1 MNLILDMILVGIL
14 VLGAFLGFKKGFVK
28 SVEKPLKQL
37 VSVGFAGMFA
47 RVFAEWAVV
56 PIIGEPIFNGIR
68 DFLYEKC
75 SEFMLGG
82 TSDDIPTLIKAA
94 AALAGVELGPFEGG
108 NSDVLA
114 VLAEEIALP
123 IVNIIAVVISF
134 VLLLIIGRLILALV
148 FAIVNKLFDIGALK
162 VLNKIL
168 GCVACVFF
176 AVFTAWGVVAL
187 FDFVIG
193 FPSIA
198 ETEVVQSFTGGFV
211 YKIFKQLSPLELLFS
226 F

>member
-1 MNLILDMILVGIL
+1 MNLILDLILVGIL
-14 VLGAFLGFKKGFVK
+14 VLGAFLGIKKGFVK
-28 SVEKPLKQL
+28 SVEKPLKPI
-37 VSVGFAGMFA
+37 VSVAFASTFA
-47 RVFAEWAVV
+47 KVFALWALE

-75 SEFMLGG
+75 SGGVLGG
-82 TSDDIPTLIKAA
+82 TSEDIPTLIKAA
-94 AALAGVELGPFEGG
+94 AALAGVDLKPFEGG
-108 NSDVLA
+108 NSDSLA
-114 VLAEEIALP
+114 ILAEEISRP
-123 IVNIIAVVISF
+123 IVNIITIVISF
-134 VLLLIIGRLILALV
+134 VILLIIGRLILALV

-176 AVFTAWGVVAL
+176 AVLAAWGAVAL

-198 ETEVVQSFTGGFV
+198 ETEVVQNFTGGFI
-211 YKIFKQLSPLELLFS
+211 YKIFKQLSPLELLLS